1 MKIDIY
7 PHFLPLKYKEALL
20 KKANQN
26 FYSAKWDQVFDGTPG
41 LYDVD
46 NRLRMLDRH
55 EGLAQVLTLS
65 SPAVEKIADPETAVY
80 LSKLANDGLAE
91 LVTNYPDRFVAAA
104 ACLPMNNID
113 AALDETDRAIKDLK
127 LKGVQIYTP
136 VNGKPLDLPKFM
148 PLYEKMASYDLPIW
162 IHPTKDATIPDYVN
176 ESFSKYSIFQLF
188 GWPFETTAAMTRL
201 VFSGIFEKYPGVKFL
216 THHCGGMV
224 PYFDHR
230 IITAKEFTEVNLKG
244 NLGSDLKRHP
254 IDYYRMFYTD
264 TANAGTT
271 PGLMCAYA
279 FFGVERMLFGTDA
292 PYDGG
297 DGDPST
303 RSIMKSIELMDI
315 GQQEKEMIF
324 AGNAKKLLRLGNELT

>member
-7 PHFLPLKYKEALL
+7 PHFLPAKYKEALF

-26 FYSAKWDQVFDGTPG
+26 FYSAIWDKVFKGTPG
-41 LYDVD
+41 LHDVD

-55 EGLAQVLTLS
+55 EGLVQVLTLS
-65 SPAVEKIADPETAVY
+65 SPAVENIADPKTAVY

-91 LVTNYPDRFVAAA
+91 LVAKYPDKFIAGI
-104 ACLPMNNID
+104 ACLPMNNMN

-136 VNGKPLDLPKFM
+136 VDGKPLDLPEFM

-162 IHPTKDATIPDYVN
+162 IHPTKDPNIPDYVDEN
-176 ESFSKYSIFQLF
+176 ISKYSIFQLF
-188 GWPFETTAAMTRL
+188 GWPFETAAAMTRL
-201 VFSGIFEKYPGVKFL
+201 VFSGVIEKYPGIKFL

-224 PYFDHR
+224 PYFDQR
-230 IITAKEFTEVNLKG
+230 IITAKEYTEINLKMD
-244 NLGSDLKRHP
+244 LGSNLKRHP

-271 PGLMCAYA
+271 PGLMCGYA
-279 FFGVERMLFGTDA
+279 FFGAERMLFGTDA

-297 DGDPST
+297 DGYPST
-303 RSIMKSIELMDI
+303 KSIIKSIELMDI
-315 GQQEKEMIF
+315 PQHEKEMIF
-324 AGNAKKLLRLGNELT
+324 SGNAKKLLHLSE